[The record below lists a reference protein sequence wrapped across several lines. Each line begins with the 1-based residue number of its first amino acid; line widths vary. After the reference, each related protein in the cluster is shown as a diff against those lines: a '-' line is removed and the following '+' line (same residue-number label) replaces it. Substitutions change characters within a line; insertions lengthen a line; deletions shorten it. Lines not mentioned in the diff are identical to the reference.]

1 MYVKNEIPRLSFSS
15 QLIRHR
21 STPRLHRVV
30 KQTGQEGLAFARP
43 VVQVRHH
50 AHIHEKE
57 VGRAERGQS
66 TSGGRCPKQ
75 IYGATLGKAGAPP
88 KVDGWVREEWKG
100 GGACPPEQA

>member
-66 TSGGRCPKQ
+66 TSGGRCPPQ
-75 IYGATLGKAGAPP
+75 IYGATLGEAGAPP
-88 KVDGWVREEWKG
+88 QSRWMGEGRVEG
-100 GGACPPEQA
+100 GGLPPEQA